1 MAKTIGQLDLVSTFN
16 PSTDEFVIEQSGQT
30 FKVAASVVR
39 GGLVN
44 ANIDAAAAIAFSKLA
59 ALDSANILVG
69 NGSNVATKVA
79 VTGDVTI
86 SNAGVTA
93 IGNDKVVTAK
103 ILDANVTPAKL
114 SQPYTLATAQA
125 STSGTSIDFTGIPSW
140 AKRIT
145 VMFSEISTNGSSFP
159 IVQIGD
165 SGGIE
170 ATGYTGATGYSGV
183 GSGGNSYSTGFFLN
197 IGVAASTSTSGVAS
211 LLNISG
217 NQWVF
222 GLSAGYVGSAYSL
235 SGGGNK
241 TLSGTLDRVRITT
254 VNGTD
259 DFDAGSIN
267 ISYEG

>member
-1 MAKTIGQLDLVSTFN
+1 MAKTIGQLTSATTIANGDL
-16 PSTDEFVIEQSGQT
+16 FVIEQSSQT
-30 FKVAASVVR
+30 FKIAASVVR
-39 GGLVN
+39 GGLVD
-44 ANIDAAAAIAFSKLA
+44 ADVDAAAAIVYSKLD
-59 ALDSANILVG
+59 LDDSI
-69 NGSNVATKVA
+69 
-79 VTGDVTI
+79 VTGDLTDDAVTTAKI
-86 SNAGVTA
+86 DDDAVT
-93 IGNDKVVTAK
+93 TAK
-103 ILDANVTPAKL
+103 ILDANVTTGKVADAAITPAKL
-114 SQPYTLATAQA
+114 SQPFTMATAQA

-183 GSGGNSYSTGFFLN
+183 GSGANSYSTGFFLN
-197 IGVAASTSTSGVAS
+197 IGVAASTLTSGVAS

-241 TLSGTLDRVRITT
+241 TLSATLDRVRITT

-259 DFDAGSIN
+259 TFDAGSIN

>member
-1 MAKTIGQLDLVSTFN
+1 MAKTIGQLNPATTIANGDL
-16 PSTDEFVIEQSGQT
+16 FVIEQSSQT
-30 FKVAASVVR
+30 FKIAASVVR
-39 GGLVN
+39 GGLVD
-44 ANIDAAAAIAFSKLA
+44 ADVDAAAAIAFSKLA
-59 ALDSANILVG
+59 ALDDANILVG

-93 IGNDKVVTAK
+93 IGNDKVVTAM

-145 VMFSEISTNGSSFP
+145 VMFSEVSTSGTNDVL
-159 IVQIGD
+159 VQLGD
-165 SGGIE
+165 AGGIE
-170 ATGYTGATGYSGV
+170 NTGYV
-183 GSGGNSYSTGFFLN
+183 
-197 IGVAASTSTSGVAS
+197 STSNIYNNASGTAGANRTDGFAVYYAS
-211 LLNISG
+211 STHLLTGHMLLTKIDANS
-217 NQWVF
+217 WV
-222 GLSAGYVGSAYSL
+222 SSHAGKLVTTGVIGGAGS
-235 SGGGNK
+235 K
-241 TLSGTLDRVRITT
+241 TLSDTLTQVRITT

-259 DFDAGSIN
+259 TFYAGEIN

>member
-1 MAKTIGQLDLVSTFN
+1 MAKTIGQLTSATTIANGDL
-16 PSTDEFVIEQSGQT
+16 FVIEQSSQT
-30 FKVAASVVR
+30 FKIAASVVR
-39 GGLVN
+39 GGLVD
-44 ANIDAAAAIAFSKLA
+44 ADVDAAAAIAFSKLA
-59 ALDSANILVG
+59 ALDDANILVG

-114 SQPYTLATAQA
+114 SQPYTLATAQH

-145 VMFSEISTNGSSFP
+145 VMFNEVSTSGVSLP
-159 IVQIGD
+159 IIQIGD
-165 SGGIE
+165 SGGFE
-170 ATGYTGATGYSGV
+170 TSGYTGGAVIIGTG
-183 GSGGNSYSTGFFLN
+183 
-197 IGVAASTSTSGVAS
+197 AASSSLTSGFLVYDNSAS
-211 LLNISG
+211 ATN
-217 NQWVF
+217 
-222 GLSAGYVGSAYSL
+222 
-235 SGGGNK
+235 
-241 TLSGTLDRVRITT
+241 TLSGSAVLSNIAGSSWAVIGMFGDGVNAHISAVAGTKSLSATLTQVRITT

-259 DFDAGSIN
+259 TFDAGTIN